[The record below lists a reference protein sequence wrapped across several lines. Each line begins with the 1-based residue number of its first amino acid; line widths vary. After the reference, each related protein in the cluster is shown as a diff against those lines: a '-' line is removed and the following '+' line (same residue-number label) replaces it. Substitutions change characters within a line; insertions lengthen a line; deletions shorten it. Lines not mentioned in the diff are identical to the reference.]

1 MLLYILVGSLLPY
14 IETLDSWLFQGT
26 LDDPFD
32 EVFPF
37 LFFIHFMEKS
47 SKIINILDFLF
58 SCAAL

>member
-14 IETLDSWLFQGT
+14 IESLDSWLFQGT

-37 LFFIHFMEKS
+37 PLFICILYELLTFRYFMYY
-47 SKIINILDFLF
+47 FQ
-58 SCAAL
+58 